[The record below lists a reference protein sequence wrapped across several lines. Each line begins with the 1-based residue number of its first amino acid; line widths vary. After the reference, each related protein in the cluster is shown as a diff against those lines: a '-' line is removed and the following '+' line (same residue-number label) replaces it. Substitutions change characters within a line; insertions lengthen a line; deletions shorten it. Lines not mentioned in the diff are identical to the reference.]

1 MTVVCLPDILREEKD
16 GYKKDRQKFSEK
28 KKKDIKRQTEFL
40 KEEKEGY
47 KKIDRSFQRR
57 KRRI

>member
-1 MTVVCLPDILREEKD
+1 MTVVCLPDILREEKE

-28 KKKDIKRQTEFL
+28 KKKDIK
-40 KEEKEGY
+40 
-47 KKIDRSFQRR
+47 KIDRSSQRR